1 VRHDEVGRRRRVLG
15 VCAGVLAH
23 SHVCMRAQIKQ
34 IGQGSTP
41 PGACVLVRGGL
52 VRKIE
57 IWPGGGVH
65 GPVCAS
71 DESRR
76 EQCSRWRGTARRH
89 QRPSSSRVCVTKSPS
104 PEKA

>member
-1 VRHDEVGRRRRVLG
+1 VRRDEVGRRRRVLG
-15 VCAGVLAH
+15 VYAGVLAH
-23 SHVCMRAQIKQ
+23 SHVCVRAQVKQ
-34 IGQGSTP
+34 IGQGSAP
-41 PGACVLVRGGL
+41 PGAYVLVRDGL
-52 VRKIE
+52 VRKTE

-76 EQCSRWRGTARRH
+76 EQRPRWRGTARRH
-89 QRPSSSRVCVTKSPS
+89 QRPSSPRVCVTKSPC